1 MIPISLFEQFVKFG
15 ELLLSNPLYLGLF
28 IIFVLLFLFQF
39 LNVKRRNIVVQIFVS
54 VLFLGLMAF
63 VILGYRESILTGL
76 DYLIERLV
84 LNLYFP
90 SFIIYMIV
98 ILFSY
103 LIFVYTTFH
112 KKFSSVV
119 KKINTGFFTFIQFLF
134 CVFLII
140 VITEK
145 IDISSRIAMYQSQ
158 DLTLV
163 LQMSMILFLLWLLAL
178 VVAYYIKLI
187 RKYFTKKE
195 KLQS

>member
-1 MIPISLFEQFVKFG
+1 MIPISLFEQFIKFG

-39 LNVKRRNIVVQIFVS
+39 LNVKRRNVVVQIFVS

-63 VILGYRESILTGL
+63 VILGYRESIFIGL

-112 KKFSSVV
+112 KKFSSIV

-158 DLTLV
+158 DLTMV

-195 KLQS
+195 KSES

>member
-1 MIPISLFEQFVKFG
+1 MIPISLFEQFIKFG

-39 LNVKRRNIVVQIFVS
+39 LNVKRRNVVVQIFVS
-54 VLFLGLMAF
+54 VLFLGLMTF
-63 VILGYRESILTGL
+63 VVLGYRESIFIGL

-112 KKFSSVV
+112 KKFSSIV

-158 DLTLV
+158 DLTMV

-195 KLQS
+195 KSES

>member
-1 MIPISLFEQFVKFG
+1 MIPISLFEQFIKFG

-39 LNVKRRNIVVQIFVS
+39 LNVKRRNVVVQIFVS

-112 KKFSSVV
+112 KKFSSIV

-158 DLTLV
+158 DLTMV